1 MSDRELT
8 KLLEKADEPV
18 PEVFHHAMEATLASI
33 AQGEQKG
40 GHRGLPVPRRL
51 WRTIVLVAALMMLTS
66 VAVAAIAHQGVIA
79 AFWGSEAAEGGASL
93 IQRDVATKTVGPY
106 VITVKEAAYDG
117 ASLYAMVSIRDTE
130 MTEPLGKPEDY
141 GLRPGYERAADHQV
155 GADIPWPPDTWRVG
169 SYTDGLWVGEE
180 DVPMPGNSIDMA
192 YASGEPGEMLYY
204 HLYRLDTEEVHP
216 TGKVEFTLPYGLR
229 REYWPEEY
237 TIRDEDGRLPV
248 PKEFGISFTLD
259 CDHLPGVEH
268 LEPNLPHTV
277 AGGMEVRCVRADY
290 TPVRAYIKLKCEVPE
305 EALATYTQWAG
316 DGGDYS
322 ARDVVWSYAARLK
335 PVDKNGQLLFAA
347 DVLENILDGAGESD
361 IWITLPAREEW
372 PEEVYLA
379 PLSESSGLGL
389 MEYSIR
395 IR

>member
-1 MSDRELT
+1 MSDRELAR
-8 KLLEKADEPV
+8 LLEKADEPV

-33 AQGEQKG
+33 AQDEQMK

-51 WRTIVLVAALMMLTS
+51 WRTIALVAALMMLTS

-117 ASLYAMVSIRDTE
+117 ASLYALVSIRDTE
-130 MTEPLGKPEDY
+130 MAEPLGKPEDY
-141 GLRPGYERAADHQV
+141 GLHPGYERAADHQT
-155 GADIPWPPDTWRVG
+155 GADTPWPPDTWQVG
-169 SYTDGLWVGEE
+169 SFTDGLWVGEE
-180 DVPMPGNSIDMA
+180 DVPMPGGSIDMA

-204 HLYRLDTEEVHP
+204 HLYRLDTEGIHP

-237 TIRDEDGRLPV
+237 NIRDEDGYLRV
-248 PKEFGISFTLD
+248 PREFGISFTLD

-268 LEPNLPHTV
+268 LEPNLPHAL
-277 AGGMEVRCVRADY
+277 AGGLEVRCVRADY
-290 TPVRAYIKLKCEVPE
+290 TPVRVYIKLTCEVTE

-316 DGGDYS
+316 
-322 ARDVVWSYAARLK
+322 AEHPAMDVVWSYASRLK
-335 PVDKNGQLLFAA
+335 PVDKDGQPLYEA
-347 DVLENILDGAGESD
+347 DALENILEGVGESD